1 MTGTPL
7 SLRLAHLSR
16 GYRLAAA
23 ALLLPMLLTLSACGE
38 ADEPD
43 AAEAPAERGL
53 PVEVIVVEPGPFE
66 DVLVMTGTV
75 EAPEDA
81 TLSPEASGT
90 LTALAPLGTVVRR
103 GQTVAQVNAGM
114 ANASVAQAQASL
126 EAARAQAE
134 LAEDQFRRQEPLYRD
149 SILSAIEFESV
160 RAQRASARAQVAQA
174 QAALA
179 QARQQLANT
188 RIVAPFTGIVEE
200 RFAER
205 GEIVSPGAPVVR
217 LVAAEHM
224 RVKTGVPERY
234 AGDIQLGTPVRIVP
248 EAYNIPPLRGE
259 VTFVGQTI
267 NPQNRTFPIEIGLL
281 NDGVQLKPE
290 MVVQLEVRRQQ
301 LDDVFVLPL
310 SAIVRDER
318 GAGVLVVREDST
330 GLVARRQPTE
340 LGPSSSG
347 RVVIESGLTAGDR
360 VIASG
365 QATVSEGDRVRI
377 AEERRS
383 TLALT
388 SGEQGVGGAGE

>member
-7 SLRLAHLSR
+7 SLRLPHLVR

-23 ALLLPMLLTLSACGE
+23 ALLLVLALSACGG
-38 ADEPD
+38 APDEP
-43 AAEAPAERGL
+43 AAQSTAERGL

-75 EAPEDA
+75 DAPDDA

-103 GQTVAQVNAGM
+103 GQTVAQVNA
-114 ANASVAQAQASL
+114 AVASAAVTQAQAAL

-134 LAEDQFRRQEPLYRD
+134 LAEDQFRRQEPLYAD

-174 QAALA
+174 EAVLA
-179 QARQQLANT
+179 QSRQQLANT
-188 RIVAPFTGIVEE
+188 RITAPFTGIVEE

-205 GEIVSPGAPVVR
+205 GELVAPGTPVVR
-217 LVAAEHM
+217 IVSTEQ
-224 RVKTGVPERY
+224 VKVKAGVPERY
-234 AGDIQLGTPVRIVP
+234 AGDIRLGTPVRIVP

-259 VTFVGQTI
+259 VTFVGRTI
-267 NPQNRTFPIEIGLL
+267 NPQNRTFSIEIGLP
-281 NDGVQLKPE
+281 NDAGQLKPE
-290 MVVQLEVRRQQ
+290 MVVQLEVRREQ
-301 LDDVFVLPL
+301 LDDVLVLPL
-310 SAIVRDER
+310 DAIVRDER
-318 GAGVLVVREDST
+318 GASVLVVAEDTT
-330 GLVARRQPTE
+330 GLVAQRRPAE
-340 LGPSSSG
+340 LGASSGG
-347 RVVIESGLTAGDR
+347 RVVITDGLRAGDR
-360 VIASG
+360 VIATG
-365 QATVSEGDRVRI
+365 QSTVSEGDRVRI

>member
-7 SLRLAHLSR
+7 PSRLAHLAR

-23 ALLLPMLLTLSACGE
+23 VLLLPMLLALSACGDGE
-38 ADEPD
+38 APP

-66 DVLVMTGTV
+66 DVVVMTGTV
-75 EAPEDA
+75 DAPDDA

-90 LTALAPLGTVVRR
+90 LTALVPLGTVVRR
-103 GQTVAQVNAGM
+103 GQTVAQVSAGV
-114 ANASVAQAQASL
+114 ASASVAQAEAAL

-134 LAEDQFRRQEPLYRD
+134 LAEDQFRRQEPLYQD

-188 RIVAPFTGIVEE
+188 RVTAPFTGIVEE

-205 GEIVSPGAPVVR
+205 GELVAPGTPVVR
-217 LVAAEHM
+217 IVSTD
-224 RVKTGVPERY
+224 RVKVQAGVPERY
-234 AGDIQLGTPVRIVP
+234 AGDIELGTPVRIVP
-248 EAYNIPPLRGE
+248 EAYGIPPLRGE
-259 VTFVGQTI
+259 VTFVGRTI
-267 NPQNRTFPIEIGLL
+267 NPQNRTFPIEVGLPSGG
-281 NDGVQLKPE
+281 DQLKPE

-301 LDDVFVLPL
+301 LDGVLVLPL
-310 SAIVRDER
+310 DAIVRDER
-318 GAGVLVVREDST
+318 GASVLVVEADT
-330 GLVARRQPTE
+330 AGLVARRREAT
-340 LGPSSSG
+340 LGPSSGG
-347 RVVIESGLTAGDR
+347 RVVIERGLEAGDR
-360 VIASG
+360 VIATG

-377 AEERRS
+377 SEERPS
-383 TLALT
+383 TLAT
-388 SGEQGVGGAGE
+388 AAD